1 MHLHRLF
8 DIILQGQISSNAG
21 KHHSQDQYDDHDG
34 AERFFVFI
42 TVHIKHEVTSCGE
55 LLYMLVPILTTI
67 IILVLLMQIALR
79 KSNREMDHALDDFWA
94 KENAANNVRRKSLD
108 DLEYLSI
115 PDEFYEYPCDPD
127 SHDAAEAMHILEN
140 LRGQKIVNLTG
151 ISNTDL
157 KLSYGTANITVLAVY
172 DQNYTMLVR
181 ALQMYAEYFYRL
193 GDTERS
199 KKLMEYAVS
208 TRTDIGASYK
218 LLADIYA
225 EQGTPE
231 RISELIETVRTLH
244 TPTTPA
250 TLRALEEKM
259 AKPTPADP

>member
-1 MHLHRLF
+1 
-8 DIILQGQISSNAG
+8 
-21 KHHSQDQYDDHDG
+21 
-34 AERFFVFI
+34 
-42 TVHIKHEVTSCGE
+42 
-55 LLYMLVPILTTI
+55 MLVPILTSV
-67 IILVLLMQIALR
+67 IILVIIMQMALKRSDR
-79 KSNREMDHALDDFWA
+79 KADHALDDFWA

-108 DLEYLSI
+108 DLDYLTI
-115 PDEFYEYPCDPD
+115 PDEFYDYPVDPD
-127 SHDAAEAMHILEN
+127 SHDSSEAMHILEN
-140 LRGQKIVNLTG
+140 LRGQKIVNFTG

-193 GDTERS
+193 KDLEHSR
-199 KKLMEYAVS
+199 KLLEYAVS

-225 EQGTPE
+225 EEGTPG
-231 RISELIETVRTLH
+231 RISELIETARTLH

-250 TLRALEEKM
+250 TLRSLEEKM
-259 AKPTPADP
+259 SSSIPPEP